1 MSVVMSEWKN
11 FSLKP
16 ADFWPL
22 ARRPWNW
29 DAARLKVV
37 SEQLEDIGLAGVKM
51 PLAVPIPT
59 NPAVAVAVVV
69 DAGDEPVMVGAS
81 GHIGRHWPQNSDRA
95 CLQGASLTLAEAERG
110 GRARDCCPGWVCHH
124 PNLRRRCGQE
134 QRETP
139 RQPRC
144 STRVRR
150 GAKPS
155 TSHIPRNRHRYRRIT
170 VARKPGHL
178 PASVSRHSKVR
189 TFAPRSINH
198 MHDPDALSPRM
209 FRQPMLTRPH
219 LQLSSVGHPMARTRS
234 GAPGLPLRQ
243 PAGTIHSAITTPNV
257 KSEPQFTAWIAG
269 SSPVFSVG
277 SSVGRFHAR

>member
-1 MSVVMSEWKN
+1 
-11 FSLKP
+11 
-16 ADFWPL
+16 
-22 ARRPWNW
+22 
-29 DAARLKVV
+29 
-37 SEQLEDIGLAGVKM
+37 M

-134 QRETP
+134 QRETT

-150 GAKPS
+150 GAKPRGRTPLQVPDPS
-155 TSHIPRNRHRYRRIT
+155 APWRETFGVPHPSQP
-170 VARKPGHL
+170 P
-178 PASVSRHSKVR
+178 SVSAHHSGAKTR
-189 TFAPRSINH
+189 APAGECFAPLQGPN
-198 MHDPDALSPRM
+198 
-209 FRQPMLTRPH
+209 FRATVNQ
-219 LQLSSVGHPMARTRS
+219 S
-234 GAPGLPLRQ
+234 
-243 PAGTIHSAITTPNV
+243 
-257 KSEPQFTAWIAG
+257 
-269 SSPVFSVG
+269 
-277 SSVGRFHAR
+277 HARPGRAQPTDVPSANAHAPTPPAQLGRSPDGPDEERRPWTTTETTRWDDSFGNNHAEREI